1 MSAGVEAARVTRL
14 RRAATVASRTVTE
27 ARDEQVTF
35 LAAAV
40 AYYAFVSIVP
50 LVLLGVT
57 VGQALGGDTLVEEA
71 LRLVDGFLS
80 GSGQD
85 AVRNAVTDTEG
96 QAGATVVS
104 VALLAWTALKL
115 FRGLDV
121 AFSHVYGVEGGE
133 SLPSQLADAAV
144 VLVTI
149 PVAVVVAAVVGVA
162 APALGVLPFP
172 GVANVATLAV
182 TLSVLF
188 LPAYYV
194 FPDVEMTLREA
205 LPGAVFAA
213 LGWTALAE
221 GFRLYAETASLELYG
236 VLGGALLFVTLLYF
250 GGIVITVGA
259 VLNAV
264 LSGRTDDD
272 DDDDDGEDAES
283 EREPPGAAPDVA
295 ELGAEVRALRE
306 ELDAKTVS
314 RDDLEAELRQYV
326 RARQR
331 RGKAR
336 GWGPYLVLLYGTGM
350 TVGAFA
356 FLSGGWAILAMLV
369 VWLSTLGLYTL
380 MVLFGVGVNA
390 VGLPGRLAD
399 RLRSWRGDS

>member
-1 MSAGVEAARVTRL
+1 MTGF
-14 RRAATVASRTVTE
+14 RRAVRVARRTATTV
-27 ARDEQVTF
+27 RDEQVTF
-35 LAAAV
+35 LSAAV
-40 AYYAFVSIVP
+40 AYYAFVSVVP

-57 VGQALGGDTLVEEA
+57 VGQAVGGDALVEEG
-71 LRLVDGFLS
+71 LRLTGEFLS
-80 GSGQD
+80 GTGQE
-85 AVRNAVTDTEG
+85 AVRNAITDTQG
-96 QAGATVVS
+96 RTGATVVS
-104 VALLAWTALKL
+104 VALLAWSALKL

-121 AFSHVYGVEGGE
+121 AFSHIYGVEGQEG
-133 SLPSQLADAAV
+133 LVGQLTDAVV
-144 VLVTI
+144 VLVTV
-149 PVAVVVAAVVGVA
+149 PVALVVAAGIGIAAPILGLLPFADVTSVA
-162 APALGVLPFP
+162 A
-172 GVANVATLAV
+172 LAV
-182 TLSVLF
+182 VLSVLF
-188 LPAYYV
+188 LPSYYV
-194 FPDVEMTLREA
+194 FPDVEMPLREA
-205 LPGAVFAA
+205 VPGAVFAA

-221 GFRLYAETASLELYG
+221 GFRLYAESASLELYG
-236 VLGGALLFVTLLYF
+236 VLGGALLFVTFLYF

-259 VLNAV
+259 VFNAV

-272 DDDDDGEDAES
+272 DEDTES
-283 EREPPGAAPDVA
+283 DRDTPDEAPDVA
-295 ELGAEVRALRE
+295 ELGAEVAALRE

-380 MVLFGVGVNA
+380 MVLFGVTVNA
-390 VGLPGRLAD
+390 VGLPGRVAD
-399 RLRSWRGDS
+399 RVRSWRS